1 MNLKG
6 HVHHYKMKYNGGGLN
21 MTLVRSYTYDTMKLA
36 WNGVQVMEKNDP
48 LNLPLTVTVALR
60 HKIMTR
66 RIYNQLGDI
75 QYVIKQGSN
84 WHDITDY
91 YRAKRK
97 AVKFKAETEENKYIQ
112 SPKMERTQKKKN
124 KTQAQPVDF

>member
-6 HVHHYKMKYNGGGLN
+6 HVHHCKMKYNSDGLN
-21 MTLVRSYTYDTMKLA
+21 MTLVRSCTCHTMKLA
-36 WNGVQVMEKNDP
+36 CNGVQVMEKNDP
-48 LNLPLTVTVALR
+48 LNLALTVTMALR

-75 QYVIKQGSN
+75 QYMIRQGSS
-84 WHDITDY
+84 WHDINDY

-97 AVKFKAETEENKYIQ
+97 AVKFKAETEGNKDIQ
-112 SPKMERTQKKKN
+112 SPKRERTQKKKN
-124 KTQAQPVDF
+124 KTQIQPVDV

>member
-1 MNLKG
+1 
-6 HVHHYKMKYNGGGLN
+6 
-21 MTLVRSYTYDTMKLA
+21 MKLA

-48 LNLPLTVTVALR
+48 LNLSLTVTVALK

-75 QYVIKQGSN
+75 QCMIRQGSS

-97 AVKFKAETEENKYIQ
+97 AVKFKAETEENKDIQ
-112 SPKMERTQKKKN
+112 SPKRERTQKKKN
-124 KTQAQPVDF
+124 KTQAQPVDV